1 MKTDS
6 VGYEPGQ
13 SLELATLKVRKH
25 SSSKSQFSA
34 FQSPLWTS
42 FLSEVHLFPLS
53 SLIYPSAAMAM
64 MMKQSVS
71 TRAAA
76 RPASR
81 VQGPRIAVAPRI
93 AAPRMVRGASLITR
107 AAADKEKVLQDVRG
121 IISQQLGADLDKVT
135 ADSKFVDLGADSLDT
150 VEIMMALEEKFEIQ
164 LDEEGAEKIS
174 TVQEAA
180 DMIAQQ
186 VSSKS
191 A

>member
-1 MKTDS
+1 
-6 VGYEPGQ
+6 
-13 SLELATLKVRKH
+13 
-25 SSSKSQFSA
+25 
-34 FQSPLWTS
+34 
-42 FLSEVHLFPLS
+42 
-53 SLIYPSAAMAM
+53 
-64 MMKQSVS
+64 MMKNVS

-81 VQGPRIAVAPRI
+81 VQAPRIAVAPRI

-107 AAADKEKVLQDVRG
+107 AAADKEKVLQDVRA